1 MSELYYEAYEKRYQA
16 VYAAGVENWGHSS
29 DNKVLYNALKNWVE
43 ENNLK
48 GKKIIEFACGEGASG
63 VILSELGCVY
73 FGVDISPSAIEKTA
87 KKINKYPNA
96 KCKVLDMVKDQPDE
110 KFDAALDCMG
120 LHMLVTDSDREN
132 YLKNAYE
139 ILNDGAPMLFFRE
152 SYRREGTYQ
161 GTVNSFDEWVKI
173 TGEDYETL
181 QNRYVRNKKEN
192 KDVEVFI
199 PLLPARAKDEKGY
212 VKEFENVGFK
222 IEKFIEMDVSE
233 AIVSSASI
241 FVRK

>member
-1 MSELYYEAYEKRYQA
+1 
-16 VYAAGVENWGHSS
+16 
-29 DNKVLYNALKNWVE
+29 
-43 ENNLK
+43 
-48 GKKIIEFACGEGASG
+48 
-63 VILSELGCVY
+63 
-73 FGVDISPSAIEKTA
+73 
-87 KKINKYPNA
+87 
-96 KCKVLDMVKDQPDE
+96 
-110 KFDAALDCMG
+110 
-120 LHMLVTDSDREN
+120 
-132 YLKNAYE
+132 
-139 ILNDGAPMLFFRE
+139 MLFFRE